1 MEAISCQRLYALAN
15 GWKVLL
21 EASYLYLMARFLC
34 FCLLLLA
41 LASCQSE
48 VRYAPADVVYRPGD
62 DLRWATRQ
70 YDDSRWQPERGPTGS
85 RVFWA
90 RTWVTLHQRNPRTP
104 LGMQVNAFGAF
115 EVYWDGVR
123 IGQNGELATLRRAE
137 VPGTESSC
145 YPVPDS
151 LARPGRHLVALRST
165 QVYLPDD
172 ERNTYVHLDG
182 YLRLL
187 QGPLIVM
194 SFMNLMAGA
203 FLIAAI
209 YYLFLLLN
217 SRRKEPALLVF
228 SVICFLFFAL
238 LILEYVKFYL
248 VIPYPQFYL
257 RLEAIGW
264 LTFAISLLVPLY
276 FTLQFELPRKRL
288 LAVGMAAVL
297 LGIYGLHL
305 HQYDLTAQYFSYAM
319 WLASVAV
326 VGAAIIRKARG
337 AAVVLAGLLA
347 SAVVNYFLFYDS
359 GLFIGYLLLV
369 LCMLYL
375 HTIRVRAMETEHQAA
390 QLLSAR
396 LKLELLKKNIQPH
409 FIKNTLT
416 SMLDW
421 VEESPKEGAV
431 FIHALAQEFDIL
443 NDIAEATLV
452 PVSQEI
458 ALCRHHLRVMQFRKE
473 ICYELETT
481 GIDPADLIPPAI
493 FHTVLENGITHSLP
507 LADGSIR
514 FRLRFERL
522 GQHRHYTLLTCARN
536 RPESGDGQ
544 PGTGSH
550 YIEARLRESFGSRWE
565 FHSHAVPE
573 GWLTSIKIGP
583 AA

>member
-1 MEAISCQRLYALAN
+1 M
-15 GWKVLL
+15 V
-21 EASYLYLMARFLC
+21 RFLY
-34 FCLLLLA
+34 FCLLLLT

-48 VRYAPADVVYRPGD
+48 VRYTPADVVYRPGD
-62 DLRWATRQ
+62 DPRWAVRA
-70 YDDSRWQPERGPTGS
+70 YDDSHWQPERGPTGP
-85 RVFWA
+85 RVFWV

-123 IGQNGELATLRRAE
+123 IGQNGELATGRPAE

-145 YPVPDS
+145 YLVPDS
-151 LARPGRHLVALRST
+151 LARPGRHLVALRGT
-165 QVYLPDD
+165 QAYLPED
-172 ERNTYVHLDG
+172 ERGTYVHLDG

-187 QGPLIVM
+187 QGPLLVM

-238 LILEYVKFYL
+238 LILEYIKFYL
-248 VIPYPQFYL
+248 TIPYPQFYL

-276 FTLQFELPRKRL
+276 FTIQFNLPRKGL
-288 LAVGMAAVL
+288 LAMGMAAVL
-297 LGIYGLHL
+297 LSIYGLHL
-305 HQYDLTAQYFSYAM
+305 HQYDLTARYFSYTM

-326 VGAAIIRKARG
+326 VVVAIIRKARG
-337 AAVVLAGLLA
+337 AGVVLAGLLA

-359 GLFIGYLLLV
+359 GLFIGYMLLV

-421 VEESPKEGAV
+421 VEDSPREGAV

-443 NDIAEATLV
+443 NDIAEATLI

-473 ICYELETT
+473 IRYELETS
-481 GIDPADLIPPAI
+481 GIEPADLIPPAI

-514 FRLRFERL
+514 FRLSFERA
-522 GQHRHYTLLTCARN
+522 GQHRHYSLLTCAHQQ
-536 RPESGDGQ
+536 PEAGDGQ
-544 PGTGSH
+544 PGTGFH